1 MPHYRGV
8 TTRTGRGLPD
18 APTPLIGRDREC
30 ASIAQ
35 LLRASNVRL
44 LTLTGPGGVG
54 KTRLALEVA
63 ATVSGE
69 FGDGAHFV
77 PLADLDDPGLVLDAI
92 ASTLNIRE
100 QGEVSRFEQLR
111 TVLWSRRLLLVLDNF
126 EHVGEAG
133 QVLAQ
138 LLAECPLVK
147 FLVTSRAPLRLTV
160 EQELAVTPLALPS
173 GERED
178 ARALGNSPAVE
189 LFVQRA
195 RAVQSDFRLTEANAA
210 AVGGICRRLDG
221 LPLAIEL
228 AAMRANL
235 LSPEELLDRLDRP
248 LEMLTGG
255 PGDLPDRHREL
266 RATIGWSYE
275 LLDPDEQHTFRT
287 LGVFAASCSL
297 ESAEAVCQI
306 NGGGRVLDQLGSL
319 VHKGLVRRSAVGHR
333 SRLEM
338 LETIREFAVEKLAEL
353 GEEESRRAAHA
364 RHFVAVADQL
374 GTQLTGHGQ
383 MDALDLLTLDH
394 ANLRAAVHWHLH
406 RGDGE
411 SALKICT
418 ARWRGGYWL
427 AHSHVRE
434 GCGWLQQALDC
445 YGSRETAVRAGGL
458 ATFGTLSFLVGNTTA
473 AEASCDEGLG
483 LSRRLDDRPS
493 LVYSSIC
500 RARIFREAGEAS
512 NARLLL
518 EESLGAARQV
528 GEPET
533 ALVQQQLA
541 FVAIWEESLGRAR
554 KLLDESLATFDRH
567 GDRLNSVLN
576 LLALTHVMSAL
587 GDHQQAMT
595 LVGSAFSTALEL
607 GEQWRISMCLL
618 AAARIALAGE
628 RWTAGV
634 QLLSRAERT
643 RDETGADWVLYYRT
657 EFDRS
662 LAVGRRALSEEA
674 FAAAWASGQTLT
686 LGESLELAAC
696 DAAPVRTPEGG
707 GSLTARE
714 REILE
719 LIAMGLSDTTI
730 ATQLFISPRTVH
742 AHLRSIYRKLGV
754 NSRAA
759 ATRSAREHELIE

>member
-1 MPHYRGV
+1 V
-8 TTRTGRGLPD
+8 TTRTGRGLPV

-35 LLRASNVRL
+35 LLRAPSVRL

-63 ATVSGE
+63 TTVAGE

-77 PLADLDDPGLVLDAI
+77 PLADLDNPGLVLDAI
-92 ASTLNIRE
+92 ASNLSIRE
-100 QGEVSRFEQLR
+100 QGGVSRFEQLR
-111 TVLWSRRLLLVLDNF
+111 TLLWSRRLLLVLDNF

-133 QVLAQ
+133 YLLAQ
-138 LLAECPLVK
+138 LLADCPLVK
-147 FLVTSRAPLRLTV
+147 VLVTSRAPLRLIV
-160 EQELAVTPLALPS
+160 EQEFAVSPLALPS
-173 GERED
+173 AEGED
-178 ARALGNSPAVE
+178 VRALGTSPAVQ

-235 LSPEELLDRLDRP
+235 LSPDELLDRLDRP

-266 RATIGWSYE
+266 RATIAWSYE
-275 LLDPDEQHTFRT
+275 LLEPEEQHTFRT

-306 NGGGRVLDQLGSL
+306 NGGGRVLDQFGSL
-319 VHKGLVRRSAVGHR
+319 VDKGLVHRSAAGHR

-338 LETIREFAVEKLAEL
+338 LETIREFAVEKLAEF
-353 GEEESRRAAHA
+353 GEEDDRRAAHA

-374 GTQLTGHGQ
+374 GMQLTGHGQ
-383 MDALDLLTLDH
+383 MDALDLLALDH

-406 RGDGE
+406 HGDGE

-434 GCGWLQQALDC
+434 GCEWLEQALEY
-445 YGSRETAVRAGGL
+445 YGPRETAVRAGGL
-458 ATFGTLSFLVGNTTA
+458 ATFGTLSFLVGNADA
-473 AEASCDEGLG
+473 AAASCDEGLG

-500 RARIFREAGEAS
+500 RARIFREAGETS
-512 NARLLL
+512 KARLLL
-518 EESLGAARQV
+518 EESLRAARQV

-541 FVAIWEESLGRAR
+541 FVAIWEENLDYAR
-554 KLLDESLATFDRH
+554 QLLDESLATLDRR

-576 LLALTHVMSAL
+576 LLALTQVTSLL
-587 GDHQQAMT
+587 GDDEEAT
-595 LVGSAFSTALEL
+595 RLADSAFSKAVEL

-618 AAARIALAGE
+618 AFARIALASD
-628 RWTAGV
+628 RWVAGV

-643 RDETGADWVLYYRT
+643 RDETGAGWVLYYRT
-657 EFDRS
+657 EFDRC
-662 LAVGRRALSEEA
+662 LAIGRRALSDEA
-674 FAAAWASGQTLT
+674 FAAAWATGQTLT
-686 LGESLELAAC
+686 LDESQAIAVH
-696 DAAPVRTPEGG
+696 DKPPVEVFQAGP
-707 GSLTARE
+707 LTARE
-714 REILE
+714 REVLA
-719 LIAMGLSDTTI
+719 LIAMGLSDT
-730 ATQLFISPRTVH
+730 AVAKRLFISPRTVH

-759 ATRSAREHELIE
+759 ATRHARGHQLAK

>member
-1 MPHYRGV
+1 VEHYRGV
-8 TTRTGRGLPD
+8 TTRTGRGLPA

-35 LLRASNVRL
+35 LLRASSVRL

-63 ATVSGE
+63 TTVAGE

-92 ASTLNIRE
+92 ASSLDISE

-133 QVLAQ
+133 HLLAQ

-147 FLVTSRAPLRLTV
+147 VLVTSRAPLRLTV
-160 EQELAVTPLALPS
+160 EQELVVSPLALPS
-173 GERED
+173 GEAED
-178 ARALGNSPAVE
+178 ARALANSPAVE

-195 RAVQSDFRLTEANAA
+195 RAVQSDFRLTETNAA
-210 AVGGICRRLDG
+210 AVGGVCRRLDG

-235 LSPEELLDRLDRP
+235 LSPEELLERLDRP

-266 RATIGWSYE
+266 RATIAWSYE

-297 ESAEAVCQI
+297 ESAEVVCQI
-306 NGGGRVLDQLGSL
+306 NGGGRMLDQLGSL
-319 VHKGLVRRSAVGHR
+319 VDKGLVRRSAAGHR

-353 GEEESRRAAHA
+353 DEEEGRRAAHA

-374 GTQLTGHGQ
+374 GKQLTGRGQ
-383 MDALDLLTLDH
+383 MDALDLLALDH

-406 RGDGE
+406 HGDGE

-434 GCGWLQQALDC
+434 GCRWLEQALEC

-458 ATFGTLSFLVGNTTA
+458 ATFGTLSFLVGNADA
-473 AEASCDEGLG
+473 AAASCDEGLG

-500 RARIFREAGEAS
+500 RARIFRETGEAS
-512 NARLLL
+512 KARLLL
-518 EESLGAARQV
+518 EESLDAARQV
-528 GEPET
+528 GKPET
-533 ALVQQQLA
+533 ALVQQQLG
-541 FVAIWEESLGRAR
+541 FVAIWEENLNKAR
-554 KLLDESLATFDRH
+554 ELLDESLATFNRH

-576 LLALTHVMSAL
+576 LLALTRVTSLL
-587 GDHQQAMT
+587 GDNEEAMR
-595 LVGSAFSTALEL
+595 LADGAFSTAVEL

-618 AAARIALAGE
+618 AFARIALASD
-628 RWTAGV
+628 RWAAGV

-643 RDETGADWVLYYRT
+643 RDETGAGWVLYYRT
-657 EFDRS
+657 EFDRN
-662 LAVGRRALSEEA
+662 LATGRRALSEEA
-674 FAAAWASGQTLT
+674 FATAWATGQTLT
-686 LGESLELAAC
+686 LEEAQAIAVHDEPPAGTFPSGE
-696 DAAPVRTPEGG
+696 
-707 GSLTARE
+707 LTARE
-714 REILE
+714 REVLA
-719 LIAMGLSDTTI
+719 LIATGLSDTAI
-730 ATQLFISPRTVH
+730 AKRLFVSPRTVH

-754 NSRAA
+754 NSRVA
-759 ATRSAREHELIE
+759 ATGYARRHELTK